1 MWRIGSAAFG
11 ALLLARFVLGTPQ
24 CSQRSHVTGHQR
36 NRRNREC
43 GNCVYRV
50 GGKSSFFSLV
60 RGFQLLGLIVCIA
73 SHLVV
78 FQALLKKKQTGTTR
92 DRNSTHAPIALPL
105 KKDLDD
111 AR

>member
-1 MWRIGSAAFG
+1 MWRIGSAAIG

-24 CSQRSHVTGHQR
+24 ALKGPTSPAISATSVIANVGT
-36 NRRNREC
+36 
-43 GNCVYRV
+43 VYYRV

-78 FQALLKKKQTGTTR
+78 FQAPVKEKANGHDERPELNTR
-92 DRNSTHAPIALPL
+92 SHRVTA
-105 KKDLDD
+105 
-111 AR
+111 